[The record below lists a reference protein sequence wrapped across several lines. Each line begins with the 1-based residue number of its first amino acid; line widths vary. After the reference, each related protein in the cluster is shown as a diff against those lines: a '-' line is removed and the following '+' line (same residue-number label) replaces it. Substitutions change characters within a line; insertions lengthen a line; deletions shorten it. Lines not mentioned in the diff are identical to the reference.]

1 MVKAGERAPDFK
13 LMGLD
18 ENGEEREY
26 TLEVAAGGAGKKLIL
41 YFYPRD
47 LTPGC
52 TTEACDFRDNMNRIV
67 NAGVI
72 VLGVSPDSLASHRK
86 FKETHA
92 LSFPLLSDPEKSVA
106 GKYGAYGEKKRYGK
120 VSMGII
126 RSTFLIDENGKVE
139 RAWGNVRATGH
150 VEEVL
155 KALAG

>member
-1 MVKAGERAPDFK
+1 MVKEGARAPDFR

-26 TLEVAAGGAGKKLIL
+26 TLKGGQGAVGKKLVL

-52 TTEACDFRDNMNRIV
+52 TIEACDFRDNMGRIV
-67 NAGVI
+67 NSGVM

-86 FKETHA
+86 FKETHS
-92 LSFPLLSDPEKSVA
+92 LGFPLLSDPEKSVA
-106 GKYGAYGEKKRYGK
+106 GKYGAYGEKKLYGK

-126 RSTFLIDENGKVE
+126 RSTFLIDEKGKIE
-139 RAWGNVRATGH
+139 KAWRNVRARGH